1 MSTNPRLFN
10 SIASSGIYLTLGGC
24 PTLLERLKQN
34 KTDNTRMIRY
44 PTLLNNQRATFT
56 PIGSDGVGEVGEEAG
71 EKVTVEVKVDG
82 TEVVVGEE
90 VTVVGDGEDE
100 RAEEVTVCEVE
111 VEGADE
117 EDEPREE

>member
-34 KTDNTRMIRY
+34 KIDNTRMMRY
-44 PTLLNNQRATFT
+44 ATLLNNQRATFI
-56 PIGSDGVGEVGEEAG
+56 PIESDGVGEVGEVG

-82 TEVVVGEE
+82 TEVVVREE

-100 RAEEVTVCEVE
+100 RAEEVTVEVE
-111 VEGADE
+111 
-117 EDEPREE
+117 